1 MTKYLLVEVHR
12 YIHRYDNI
20 EIRIR
25 MIREPFVYGRQV
37 SGERREARGER
48 REEVG
53 LLNDIRVFCMTK
65 TTSHKS
71 HIIRVLLVDSK
82 SRLSVSILLVPLS
95 LSLSLSRAF
104 SLSLSLSLSVSLSHP
119 MSTQTGRHTR
129 PNFYDLSLWGAALAD
144 QLSQLVCRYM
154 LRIVVIIMYMEEGR
168 VPFHEVNLHFSFN

>member
-104 SLSLSLSLSVSLSHP
+104 SLSLSLSLSPFLI
-119 MSTQTGRHTR
+119 QC
-129 PNFYDLSLWGAALAD
+129 
-144 QLSQLVCRYM
+144 QLRL
-154 LRIVVIIMYMEEGR
+154 VVILGR
-168 VPFHEVNLHFSFN
+168 IFMISHSGGRLWRISCLSSSADTCSESSSL